1 MDIEKLMNKY
11 FVVNKDAC
19 RRLVEAGSGIDPEA
33 IIKDHAAMEQIGK
46 GRTVRTTG
54 TGSMLMAAD
63 SGKVKGCGSDYNLDK
78 DLEEGKPNAKQ
89 ATKQFMMKAGI
100 KDIVENL

>member
-54 TGSMLMAAD
+54 TGNMLMAAE
-63 SGKVKGCGSDYNLDK
+63 GKVVTGMGDDYNLGAALLRRPEK
-78 DLEEGKPNAKQ
+78 H
-89 ATKQFMMKAGI
+89 I
-100 KDIVENL
+100 KTAC